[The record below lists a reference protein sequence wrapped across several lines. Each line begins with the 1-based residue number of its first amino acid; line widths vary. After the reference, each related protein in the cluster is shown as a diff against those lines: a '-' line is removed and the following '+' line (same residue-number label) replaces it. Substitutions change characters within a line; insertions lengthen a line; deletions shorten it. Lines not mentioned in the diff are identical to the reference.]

1 PASRP
6 TPGLVCRADETRRS
20 SPPPSAQPFATESI
34 MKATLTLPLLLT
46 PLMFGACLAGEPDPA
61 TGAADQAITA
71 CADVAII
78 TARAATEA
86 HGEAITGDLVDQII
100 GSSNQN
106 ISRASVNYPATLNN
120 YNNSSLQGINALKS
134 QLTTEVNNCPN
145 EKIVLL
151 GYSQGAHVVLD
162 VLGGGQGGSLGT
174 ATPPIASN
182 ISSHV
187 TAVAT
192 FGDPRHVTNHAFAL
206 RTSPRNGRFPRSATQ
221 LQVLSGFASRI
232 SAWCDANDTFCAS
245 GNSTQVH
252 LTYLN
257 RYQTTATNF
266 VLGKIG
272 G

>member
-1 PASRP
+1 
-6 TPGLVCRADETRRS
+6 
-20 SPPPSAQPFATESI
+20 
-34 MKATLTLPLLLT
+34 MKATLTRSLLVT
-46 PLMFGACLAGEPDPA
+46 PLVFGACLAGEPDPA
-61 TGAADQAITA
+61 PEADQQITA

-78 TARAATEA
+78 TARASTEA
-86 HGEAITGDLVDQII
+86 AGEGITGALVTQII
-100 GSSNQN
+100 NTSNQN
-106 ISRASVNYPATLNN
+106 ITRASVSYPATLNN
-120 YNNSSLQGINALKS
+120 YNSSSLQGINALKT
-134 QLTTEVNNCPN
+134 QLTNEVTNCPN

-174 ATPPIASN
+174 ATAPISST

-192 FGDPRHVTNHAFAL
+192 FGDPRHVVNQAFDL
-206 RTSPRNGRFPRSATQ
+206 GTSNRNGLFPRSSTQ

-232 SAWCDANDTFCAS
+232 HAWCDALDTFCSS
-245 GNSTQVH
+245 GFSTNVH

-257 RYQTTATNF
+257 RYQDAAASF